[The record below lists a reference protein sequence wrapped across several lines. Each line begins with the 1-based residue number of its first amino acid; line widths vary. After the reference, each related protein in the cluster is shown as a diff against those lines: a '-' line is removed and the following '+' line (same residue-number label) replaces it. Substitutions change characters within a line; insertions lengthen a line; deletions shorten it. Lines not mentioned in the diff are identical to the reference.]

1 MARATSNLTGQRRAR
16 LTAICEALPEVETTG
31 DQHLNFRVRGKV
43 VAYYLDDH
51 HGDGMI
57 VVSVKTTPAVQ
68 AMLVEDD
75 PARYSLTPY
84 MAHRGWV
91 SLRIDG
97 RSVDWDE
104 VAALVRASYR
114 LVAPKRLATQVP
126 EG

>member
-1 MARATSNLTGQRRAR
+1 MARATNKQAEQRRAR
-16 LTAICEALPEVETTG
+16 LVTICEALPDVETTG
-31 DQHLNFRVRGKV
+31 DQHLNFRVHGKV
-43 VAYYLDDH
+43 IAYYLDDH

-57 VVSVKTTPAVQ
+57 VVSVKTTPTLQ

-97 RSVDWDE
+97 RSVDWEE
-104 VAALVRASYR
+104 VAALVQASYR
-114 LVAPKRLATQVP
+114 LVAPKRLASQVP
-126 EG
+126 EA